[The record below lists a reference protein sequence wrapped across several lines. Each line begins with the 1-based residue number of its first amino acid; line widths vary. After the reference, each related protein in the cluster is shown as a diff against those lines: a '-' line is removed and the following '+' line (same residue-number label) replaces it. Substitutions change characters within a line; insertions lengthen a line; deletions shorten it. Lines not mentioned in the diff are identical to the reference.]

1 MDFNKVISS
10 YFPLIFISLFLSQ
23 GHAQARPVEILS
35 SGELQIALQK
45 LNVLGA
51 VLYIAAHPDDE
62 NTNALAYFSQGKKYR
77 TGILTLTR
85 GDGGQNLLGAEKG
98 AEIGIIRTQELLEG
112 RKYDKVEQYFTRA
125 IDFGYS
131 KNREETLEF
140 WGQEQILADMVW
152 VIRKFRPDVI
162 ISRSLG
168 GHGNHAAE
176 ALLTPEAFT
185 AAGDPKRFPEQ
196 LAYIRP
202 WQANRLLLNRSRFNP
217 GTQQE
222 LDEMIKIDVGAYDP
236 LLNKSYTEIAAI
248 SRSMHKTQ
256 GFGAVTTR
264 PGTRNDF
271 YRVIDGATAESDIF
285 DGIDVSWDRIP
296 GGARI
301 GTMLS
306 HIINTFDPNNPSK
319 SIPQLLA
326 VNSEFNQLSDSY
338 WVDLKQQELYRVI
351 QACAGLWMEALSDEK
366 FTSPGDEIQIQT
378 TLVNRTDYPLKIES
392 IDYAG
397 VISDSK
403 LNIVLANNDPV
414 TIDKTFRI
422 PPEYP
427 ISQPYWL
434 MEEASVGAFSI
445 SEQNL
450 IGLAENPPPI
460 TVNITLSIDG
470 NNLEYSLPLSF
481 RWTDRVEGNRYS
493 LIEIRPAVTLSLEE
507 KVYIFPDNN
516 PREISV
522 NILNNSEHA
531 TGEIRLRGDRNWKI
545 EPASIPFALKAKYEE
560 MQVIF
565 RVTPPRGLSE
575 GVLTA
580 EADINGKVYNRDIVE
595 ISYPHIDRQS
605 YFPVSQA
612 KAVKININLLGN
624 RLGYIM
630 GSGDDIPEALR
641 SLKYDVVL
649 LDDDMLENL
658 DLSQFDAI
666 IAGVRAYNTREQL
679 VNTQYKI
686 MSYVEAGGTYIVQY
700 NRPRGLLSN
709 DIGPYAFTIS
719 RRDRV
724 SDETAPISFL
734 KPAHQLLNFPNKI
747 SQKDFEGWVQER
759 GLNFLTQWD
768 ERYETILSSHDPN
781 EPNRAGGMLFT
792 RYGNGV
798 FIYTGY
804 AWFRQLPAG
813 VPGAY
818 RFFVNMIAAG
828 QYHGN

>member
-1 MDFNKVISS
+1 MSS
-10 YFPLIFISLFLSQ
+10 YFPLIFISLFLFQ

-202 WQANRLLLNRSRFNP
+202 WQANRLLRNRSRFNP

-236 LLNKSYTEIAAI
+236 LLNKSYTEIAAN

-306 HIINTFDPNNPSK
+306 HIINTFDPKNPSK

-366 FTSPGDEIQIQT
+366 FTSTGDEIQIQT
-378 TLVNRTDYPLKIES
+378 TWVNRTDYPLKI
-392 IDYAG
+392 
-397 VISDSK
+397 
-403 LNIVLANNDPV
+403 
-414 TIDKTFRI
+414 
-422 PPEYP
+422 
-427 ISQPYWL
+427 
-434 MEEASVGAFSI
+434 
-445 SEQNL
+445 
-450 IGLAENPPPI
+450 
-460 TVNITLSIDG
+460 
-470 NNLEYSLPLSF
+470 
-481 RWTDRVEGNRYS
+481 
-493 LIEIRPAVTLSLEE
+493 
-507 KVYIFPDNN
+507 
-516 PREISV
+516 
-522 NILNNSEHA
+522 
-531 TGEIRLRGDRNWKI
+531 
-545 EPASIPFALKAKYEE
+545 
-560 MQVIF
+560 
-565 RVTPPRGLSE
+565 
-575 GVLTA
+575 
-580 EADINGKVYNRDIVE
+580 
-595 ISYPHIDRQS
+595 
-605 YFPVSQA
+605 
-612 KAVKININLLGN
+612 
-624 RLGYIM
+624 
-630 GSGDDIPEALR
+630 
-641 SLKYDVVL
+641 
-649 LDDDMLENL
+649 
-658 DLSQFDAI
+658 
-666 IAGVRAYNTREQL
+666 
-679 VNTQYKI
+679 
-686 MSYVEAGGTYIVQY
+686 
-700 NRPRGLLSN
+700 
-709 DIGPYAFTIS
+709 
-719 RRDRV
+719 
-724 SDETAPISFL
+724 
-734 KPAHQLLNFPNKI
+734 
-747 SQKDFEGWVQER
+747 
-759 GLNFLTQWD
+759 
-768 ERYETILSSHDPN
+768 
-781 EPNRAGGMLFT
+781 
-792 RYGNGV
+792 
-798 FIYTGY
+798 
-804 AWFRQLPAG
+804 
-813 VPGAY
+813 
-818 RFFVNMIAAG
+818 
-828 QYHGN
+828 